1 MSNKLSNLDL
11 ISNESC
17 SILNLKSELLRK
29 QEQINQLKTRDSKKE
44 TVSSENNKNDDDYE
58 TLYSKLSSTKLP
70 KKIIEN
76 LQQSK
81 NSDEKIKKQSLN
93 KIQNDLIKAENDE
106 LQRALEQSRCNLER
120 KAQLY
125 KQMCRGYIRF
135 HDDDENCLV
144 DFHRKNS
151 TYDGDSESNDEDD
164 EKDLVEYID
173 QFGRTRMVT
182 KEQYEQLKQ
191 HEERNAKKNSDKY
204 ENGDDQ
210 DDDDDFRSEYQE
222 PYFTNQPNTIHYEHV
237 REGEIRDHGVAFYS
251 FSQDEHERSEQM
263 KMLRKIRDD
272 TALERKKRQQ
282 LKDKQKLKLR
292 KKLEKIASRRGV
304 QLPEW
309 KDDDDNNDK
318 LDANEREKSESNVDD
333 EIKLEH
339 SKCDV
344 DQSVP
349 KSNRPREWD
358 LGKEGVKSSSLY
370 HSRREDKIDR
380 SLKQQ
385 MKMLREERN
394 PEFAPP
400 SSYEKDHRSKRSQN
414 RSLSDNYG
422 TEKKKKSSDASQT
435 DLSCLIN
442 NLGAKISEIRK
453 KS

>member
-70 KKIIEN
+70 KKILEN

-222 PYFTNQPNTIHYEHV
+222 PISPTN
-237 REGEIRDHGVAFYS
+237 RIRFIMNMS
-251 FSQDEHERSEQM
+251 ERM